1 MLIIKELRTKANLT
15 QTQLADKLHVAQ
27 STLALWENGNRQPS
41 HEILIKLAD
50 YFGVS
55 VDELLGI
62 KDTTFTDDD
71 FSNGVFKT
79 KKVSI
84 TADEE
89 EMLDKIREVI
99 NVCGEKGKD
108 LIIDFCNML
117 LEKYTK

>member
-15 QTQLADKLHVAQ
+15 QTQLADELHVAQ

-55 VDELLGI
+55 VDELLGRE
-62 KDTTFTDDD
+62 DTIFTDDD

-99 NVCGEKGKD
+99 NVRGEKGKD